1 MGRGRCSS
9 SFELSSKLLFSLNRW
24 KRTSETIIISHKSVN
39 SERFEPN
46 SRIQLQVEAILSD
59 LELEFMRQEAA
70 IEEVTRK
77 EQEARED
84 KERAMEKRQADAL
97 QVCNFELL
105 II

>member
-1 MGRGRCSS
+1 M
-9 SFELSSKLLFSLNRW
+9 
-24 KRTSETIIISHKSVN
+24 RTSETIVISHKSVN

-46 SRIQLQVEAILSD
+46 SGIQVQVEVILSD
-59 LELEFMRQEAA
+59 LELEFMKQEAA

-77 EQEARED
+77 EQEAREA